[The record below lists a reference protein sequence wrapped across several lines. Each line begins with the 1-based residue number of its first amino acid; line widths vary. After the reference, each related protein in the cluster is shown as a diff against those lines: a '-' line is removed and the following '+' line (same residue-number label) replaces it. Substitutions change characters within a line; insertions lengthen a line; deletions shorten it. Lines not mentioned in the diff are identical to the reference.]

1 MRGCEEGR
9 TVQEGLAFPTEKAP
23 TWGEGLQEEEQVF
36 RGMNISMGVG
46 WA

>member
-9 TVQEGLAFPTEKAP
+9 TVQEGLAFPTEEKAP

-36 RGMNISMGVG
+36 RGMT
-46 WA
+46 